1 MNRPILRLLDILIII
16 AFFSLLYILIKPQY
30 RQIKIATKEKE
41 LHSNMF
47 IVKAAIERYRA
58 FNGGDIPFS
67 LEDIYNNI
75 EALEI
80 PENPY
85 TKAKMTVYDLSKFI
99 YEIPSMIEDVD
110 TNGYH
115 ADKTGIPGEISVG
128 YYVTTPEK
136 EDTVARK
143 YALIS
148 FDDKGKPLTV
158 KEGEKERI
166 IILE

>member
-16 AFFSLLYILIKPQY
+16 AFFGLLYILIQPQY
-30 RQIKIATKEKE
+30 KQTKIATKEKE

-47 IVKAAIERYRA
+47 TVKAAIERYRA
-58 FNGGDIPFS
+58 FNNGEIPYS
-67 LEDIYNNI
+67 LEDIYNNV
-75 EALEI
+75 EALEV

-85 TKAKMTVYDLSKFI
+85 TKSKMTVYDLGKFL
-99 YEIPSMIEDVD
+99 YDVPSQTESVD

-115 ADKTGIPGEISVG
+115 GDIRGNPGEIRVG

-136 EDTVARK
+136 DDTVARK

-148 FDDKGKPLTV
+148 FNEKGKPLTV
-158 KEGEKERI
+158 KEGEKVRI
-166 IILE
+166 IVLE

>member
-1 MNRPILRLLDILIII
+1 MNRPILRLLDIFIII
-16 AFFSLLYILIKPQY
+16 AFFGLLYILIEPQY
-30 RQIKIATKEKE
+30 EQTKIATKERE

-47 IVKAAIERYRA
+47 TVKAAIERYRA
-58 FNGGDIPFS
+58 FNSGEIPYS

-75 EALEI
+75 ETLEV

-85 TKAKMTVYDLSKFI
+85 NKSKMTVYDLSKFL
-99 YEIPSMIEDVD
+99 YDVPSQTESVD

-115 ADKTGIPGEISVG
+115 GDKSGNPGEISVG

-136 EDTVARK
+136 EDTVAIK

-148 FDDKGKPLTV
+148 FNEKGKPLTV
-158 KEGEKERI
+158 KEGDKVRI
-166 IILE
+166 IVLE

>member
-16 AFFSLLYILIKPQY
+16 AFFGLLYILIEPQY
-30 RQIKIATKEKE
+30 KEIKVATKERA

-47 IVKAAIERYRA
+47 IVKAGIERYRA
-58 FNGGDIPFS
+58 FNDGEIPLS
-67 LEDIYNNI
+67 LDDIYNNI
-75 EALEI
+75 EALEV

-85 TKAKMTVYDLSKFI
+85 TMTEMTTYDLTKFY
-99 YEIPSMIEDVD
+99 YEVPSMIEDVD

-115 ADKTGIPGEISVG
+115 SDKTGNPGEISVG
-128 YYVTTPEK
+128 YYVTTPE
-136 EDTVARK
+136 ETDTIARR

-148 FDDKGKPLTV
+148 FDGEGKPLTV